1 MLDHVAAVDDPG
13 GAQLDRLADEAAD
26 AVGVTAGVV
35 ARPARVERQ
44 RLDHQR
50 HRGAVAL
57 GAQTGDRLDAVAPQP
72 RLPGHVEEVDDD
84 ARGVEPD
91 CVPDRVVDHD
101 GPGLLRRLGPVDVRR
116 VGAQDERGLV
126 TSGLA
131 LEQVGLADG
140 QLDRV
145 GRGVDERVDRG
156 LHVLDP
162 GEEPRLA
169 RKAVIDRDVEA
180 AAGARM
186 EQAVEAVLLHRAGD
200 GMPRR
205 MLIAGPNLTIDRT
218 ALLDELRPGA
228 VLRFERVVV
237 TPGGKGLNVAR
248 AARALGV
255 EALLVGFVPGEIGR
269 AGAGMIAREGIALRG
284 VPCGGELRSTAVVME
299 RDGRTTV
306 LNEPGPEITAAEIA
320 AHGVLVC
327 SGSVPPGS
335 PDDAY
340 ARLAAIAADATR
352 GCVVDA
358 AGVTLVRALAAGVD
372 VVCPNLAEAEEA
384 LAAGDRVAA
393 TRSAAPVTT
402 AVDARAR
409 AEGAAAALVGRG
421 PRAALVTAD
430 AAGAALAMA
439 GEAIV
444 WLPAPH
450 IERVRNP
457 VGAGDVLASALAA
470 ALERG
475 EPLPEAARRGVAAAA
490 ASVESPKAGDL
501 DPARAAEL
509 LGAL

>member
-1 MLDHVAAVDDPG
+1 
-13 GAQLDRLADEAAD
+13 
-26 AVGVTAGVV
+26 
-35 ARPARVERQ
+35 
-44 RLDHQR
+44 
-50 HRGAVAL
+50 
-57 GAQTGDRLDAVAPQP
+57 
-72 RLPGHVEEVDDD
+72 
-84 ARGVEPD
+84 
-91 CVPDRVVDHD
+91 
-101 GPGLLRRLGPVDVRR
+101 
-116 VGAQDERGLV
+116 
-126 TSGLA
+126 
-131 LEQVGLADG
+131 
-140 QLDRV
+140 
-145 GRGVDERVDRG
+145 
-156 LHVLDP
+156 
-162 GEEPRLA
+162 
-169 RKAVIDRDVEA
+169 
-180 AAGARM
+180 
-186 EQAVEAVLLHRAGD
+186 
-200 GMPRR
+200 
-205 MLIAGPNLTIDRT
+205 
-218 ALLDELRPGA
+218 
-228 VLRFERVVV
+228 
-237 TPGGKGLNVAR
+237 
-248 AARALGV
+248 
-255 EALLVGFVPGEIGR
+255 
-269 AGAGMIAREGIALRG
+269 

-306 LNEPGPEITAAEIA
+306 LNEPGPEITAAEWEAYEAAIA
-320 AHGVLVC
+320 AEIAEHGVLVC

-439 GEAIV
+439 GEATV

-509 LGAL
+509 LGPAPPA

>member
-1 MLDHVAAVDDPG
+1 
-13 GAQLDRLADEAAD
+13 
-26 AVGVTAGVV
+26 
-35 ARPARVERQ
+35 
-44 RLDHQR
+44 
-50 HRGAVAL
+50 
-57 GAQTGDRLDAVAPQP
+57 
-72 RLPGHVEEVDDD
+72 
-84 ARGVEPD
+84 
-91 CVPDRVVDHD
+91 
-101 GPGLLRRLGPVDVRR
+101 
-116 VGAQDERGLV
+116 
-126 TSGLA
+126 
-131 LEQVGLADG
+131 
-140 QLDRV
+140 
-145 GRGVDERVDRG
+145 
-156 LHVLDP
+156 
-162 GEEPRLA
+162 
-169 RKAVIDRDVEA
+169 
-180 AAGARM
+180 
-186 EQAVEAVLLHRAGD
+186 
-200 GMPRR
+200 MPRR

-306 LNEPGPEITAAEIA
+306 LNEPGPEITGAEWQEYEAAIAAEIG

-340 ARLAAIAADATR
+340 ARLAADAER
-352 GCVVDA
+352 AGRRCVVDA

-372 VVCPNLAEAEEA
+372 VVCPNVAEAEEA
-384 LAAGDRVAA
+384 LGAVSGAAPLTTADDARRRAQAA
-393 TRSAAPVTT
+393 AAAPVTT
-402 AVDARAR
+402 AENARPR
-409 AEGAAAALVGRG
+409 AEAAAVALVGRG

-430 AAGAALAMA
+430 AAGAALAEGDGA
-439 GEAIV
+439 TV
-444 WLPAPH
+444 WLPAPR
-450 IERVRNP
+450 IECVRNP

-475 EPLPEAARRGVAAAA
+475 EPLPEAARHGVAAAA
-490 ASVESPKAGDL
+490 ASVESPKAGEL

-509 LGAL
+509 LGPL